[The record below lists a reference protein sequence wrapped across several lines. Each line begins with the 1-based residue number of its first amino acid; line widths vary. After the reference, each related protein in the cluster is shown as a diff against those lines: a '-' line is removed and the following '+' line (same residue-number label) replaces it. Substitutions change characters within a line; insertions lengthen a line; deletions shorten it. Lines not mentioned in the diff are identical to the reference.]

1 MAQENIKITLPISK
15 LECELKSYVTHRL
28 SQEVQKLLIGDKEI
42 DVSSSTDKDK
52 IAKEMVLNGE
62 QAIEM
67 KNILVKGLVVRIGDL
82 KKSDGTLTE
91 DDILDMAEGDFSVI
105 ADRALELFNGS
116 KNDPKALKD
125 GSKNITGR

>member
-28 SQEVQKLLIGDKEI
+28 SQEVQKLFIGDKEI

-105 ADRALELFNGS
+105 ADRALELFNGG

-125 GSKNITGR
+125 GSKNITEH